1 MHGIIMELTLNNQ
14 KQPTLCLNMIVKN
27 ESKIIRR
34 LFDSVFPIIDCYC
47 ICDTGSTDDTVEIIT
62 EYFNNKN
69 IPGKVVHEKFKNFCY
84 NRNFAIQSCIG
95 MSDYILFLDA
105 DMILEIKNFNKEL
118 LNSSD
123 SFYILQ
129 GNDSFFYQNMRIV
142 KNNGLYKYVGVTH
155 EYISTPSDNRILGF
169 EKHDLFIRDF
179 GDGGSKSDKFERD
192 IRLLL
197 DGIRD
202 EPENAD
208 RYHFYLANSYHDS
221 GRFGEAI
228 NVYKKRIEFGGWKEE
243 VWYSYYRIGLCFKN
257 MGKIDDA
264 IKYWMEGYNFYPER
278 LEGLYEII
286 NYYRINSKHKL
297 GEIIYNQAKKI
308 LDLNLKRDNYLFL
321 HDDIYTNKI
330 YYEYTVFAAYIGVNN
345 INYEVIKVLNNS
357 KDENEVSNM
366 LQNMKF
372 YKDILN
378 QKSRIIFDNKLISSI
393 NNEDVTFNSSS
404 SCLIP
409 KINNNGYEMNIRY
422 VNYHI
427 TDSGSYLNCDKHII
441 SVNKYI
447 EFDKEFNVK
456 NEKWMELKF
465 DNRRYI
471 GIEDIRIFHDI
482 ETENILFIGTG
493 FHKNEQIGIV
503 SGNYDVNLLK
513 FNDNELKTNFNNSA
527 CEKNW
532 VYVDYKKSTHIIYDW
547 YPLKICKLNNEDGLL
562 SLLETREMPKIFSKI
577 RGSTCGFNYLKK
589 IGDNSNGNI
598 AIDIHESE
606 IWFVTHIV
614 SYENPRHYYHVIVVF
629 DSNMNLKRYSAPFKF
644 EGEPIEYC
652 LSIVVEDEQVL
663 INYSTWDRT
672 TRIGIYDKKYID
684 SIVKYN

>member
-1 MHGIIMELTLNNQ
+1 MELTLNTQ
-14 KQPTLCLNMIVKN
+14 KHPTLCLNMIVKN

-34 LFDSVFPIIDCYC
+34 LFDSIFQIIDCYC
-47 ICDTGSTDDTVEIIT
+47 ICDTGSTDDTVQIIT

-69 IPGKVVHEKFKNFCY
+69 IPGKVVSEPFKNFCY

-105 DMILEIKNFNKEL
+105 DMILEIKNFNKQL

-129 GNDSFFYQNMRIV
+129 GNDSFYYQNMRIV
-142 KNNGLYKYVGVTH
+142 KNNGLYKYIGVTH

-169 EKHDLFIRDF
+169 EKNDLFIRDF
-179 GDGGSKSDKFERD
+179 GDGGAKSDKFERD

-208 RYHFYLANSYHDS
+208 RYHFYLANSYHDC

-243 VWYSYYRIGLCFKN
+243 VWYSYYRIGMCFKN

-264 IKYWMEGYNFYPER
+264 IKYWLDGYNFYPER

-286 NYYRINSKHKL
+286 SYYRIISKHKL
-297 GEIIYNQAKKI
+297 GEMIYNIAKKI

-330 YYEYTVFAAYIGVNN
+330 YYEYTVFASYVGVNN

-357 KDENEVSNM
+357 KDENEVNNM

-372 YKDILN
+372 YKDILI

-393 NNEDVTFNSSS
+393 NNEEVTFNSSS

-409 KINNNGYEMNIRY
+409 DGKGYNMNIRY

-427 TDSGSYLNCDKHII
+427 DEQGGYLNCDKHII
-441 SVNKYI
+441 SVNKFI
-447 EFDKEFNVK
+447 EIDKEFNVK

-465 DNRRYI
+465 DNRRYV
-471 GIEDIRIFHDI
+471 GVEDIRIFDDI
-482 ETENILFIGTG
+482 QTNDLLFIGTG
-493 FHKNEQIGIV
+493 FHKNGNIGIV
-503 SGNYDVNLLK
+503 SGKYDINNLKL
-513 FNDNELKTNFNNSA
+513 NEKEIKTNFNESS

-532 VYVDYKKSTHIIYDW
+532 VYVDYKNSTHVIYNW
-547 YPLKICKLNNEDGLL
+547 FPLQICKLNNEDGLL
-562 SLLETREMPKIFSKI
+562 SLIDRKEMPNIFSKI

-598 AIDIHESE
+598 TIDILESE

-672 TRIGIYDKKYID
+672 TRIGVYDKKYID
-684 SIVKYN
+684 SIVKYT